1 MGQKTC
7 EKRDDSLEDQ
17 YRSPQSCRVSSFWIR
32 GQAHTSGKQA
42 EIGSKLIR
50 FKFPFSNITV
60 ADEHY
65 LKNVPPVMTMNELNC
80 QDSRI
85 IFMV

>member
-32 GQAHTSGKQA
+32 GQAQTSGEQA

-50 FKFPFSNITV
+50 FKFPFSNITAV
-60 ADEHY
+60 DEPY
-65 LKNVPPVMTMNELNC
+65 IKNVPPLMTMNELNH